1 MKIWKWIISFKIR
14 RVDTDERIGYLANEL
29 IKQVKAS
36 GRTIAK
42 PDIDK
47 GYGSLDINI
56 HWLGTSNAVMYVG
69 DIANKW
75 EVKTKPTFKE
85 F

>member
-14 RVDTDERIGYLANEL
+14 RMDTDERIGYLANEL
-29 IKQVKAS
+29 INQIKAS

-42 PDIDK
+42 PDIDN
-47 GYGSLDINI
+47 GYGSLDISV
-56 HWLGTSNAVMYVG
+56 HRLGTSNAVMYVG

-75 EVKTKPTFKE
+75 EVRTKPTFKE

>member
-56 HWLGTSNAVMYVG
+56 HWLGTDRAVMYVG
-69 DIANKW
+69 DSINHW
-75 EVKTKPTFKE
+75 EIKTKPTFGE